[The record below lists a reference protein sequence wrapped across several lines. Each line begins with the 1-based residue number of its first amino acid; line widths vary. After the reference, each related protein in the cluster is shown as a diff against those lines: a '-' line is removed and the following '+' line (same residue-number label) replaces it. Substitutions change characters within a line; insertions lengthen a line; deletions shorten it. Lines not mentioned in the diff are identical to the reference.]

1 MDDEYRKNGDRIE
14 NGDPLHRGGKE
25 VPATADPGRP
35 AAAEGPLPLPDFLE
49 DGQDLF
55 PPDLGDGKTETID
68 LASLFTNEV
77 STTGSFD
84 VRGDIWATTFGQ
96 VIQALPIPAILIDEK
111 YNALYANQA
120 CCKIGPEY
128 KEKLRTPFS
137 LLFPSLLVS
146 RRIQSL
152 LEAVFSTR
160 KTKVAEAM
168 LRIGSKSIWA
178 RTTFRSVRIMRDRF
192 VLALMEDLTNEKK
205 QLAVNERLRQELET
219 RVAERTAELADSNRK
234 LRQEIAER
242 KRVEEALRESE
253 TRYRDLFENA
263 SDAIY
268 THDLRGR
275 YTSANRAAER
285 LLGHQRDRLLTL
297 NFKDLVYPE
306 HLPQTVEH
314 LRKKIENGMERIG
327 PYEIRI
333 RAGDGTSRWVEVT
346 SRILK
351 KDERPVGI
359 QGSARDITDRK
370 STEEALKQSEE
381 KFREVV
387 ELLPQPFFE
396 MNQDGNVTFASRKA
410 FESLGYS
417 QEDVEK
423 GIHILQLIAP
433 EDRTRAWANMERTLV
448 GEPQGGREYV
458 ALRKD
463 GATFPGFVHSV
474 PVVSE
479 GKIVGVRGII
489 TDFSE
494 RKKYEQVLKLSER
507 RLRQVIDLVPHFIFA
522 KSRDGKFILANKA
535 VAEAY
540 GTTVEDLIGKTDAD
554 LNPGSEHT
562 RPLLGRDPNVVES
575 EPFQSTAE
583 EFIIDTAGVPHIV
596 QTTEIPFTESGS
608 EIPAVLGVSVDVTE
622 RKRLE
627 EQLRQAAKMEAIGRL
642 AGGVAHDF
650 NNLLSVVMGYT
661 DLLMHQIPQDSPQY
675 GKLVHIGQAADR
687 AAALTRQLLAFSR
700 KQLLDVKVLNLND
713 VVSGLEPMLRRLIG
727 EDIELKILGSS
738 SLGMMRADQAQIE
751 QILMNLV
758 VNSRDAMPKGGSLT
772 IETANTDL
780 DAEYSQSCDEII
792 AGPYV
797 MLAVSDDGHGMDAR
811 TVSCI
816 FDPFFSTKEKGVGT
830 GLGLS
835 TVYGIVKQHGGHVSV
850 YSEVG
855 RGTTFKIYL
864 PRVDESPEHESE
876 ETVAEPRPQGT
887 ETILLV
893 EDEAMVRQVAQEA
906 LEVLGYALLPA
917 RDAEEAQRI
926 CAGHKGRIHLLLTD
940 VVLPR
945 MDGKTLFDRLAPSRP
960 DMKVL
965 FVSGYTEDFIVHHG
979 VLDRGV
985 HFIQKPFTVDGLAR
999 KVREVLDRGQ
1009 EDNG

>member
-1 MDDEYRKNGDRIE
+1 MDDEYGKKNEQIKGIDPFFRGDQRQ
-14 NGDPLHRGGKE
+14 PGGEDFGK
-25 VPATADPGRP
+25 PATDDDPSP
-35 AAAEGPLPLPDFLE
+35 MLDFLLDE
-49 DGQDLF
+49 QGRIPLDLR
-55 PPDLGDGKTETID
+55 DDKTETID
-68 LASLFTNEV
+68 LAALFTNDV

-96 VIQALPIPAILIDEK
+96 VIQALPIPAILIGEN

-120 CCKIGPEY
+120 CSKISPAY
-128 KEKLRTPFS
+128 KDKLGTPFS
-137 LLFPSLLVS
+137 LLFSKPSVS
-146 RRIQSL
+146 ERIQSL
-152 LEAVFSTR
+152 VEAVFATR
-160 KTKVAEAM
+160 KTKVGEAM
-168 LRIGSKSIWA
+168 LMIGSRNIWA
-178 RTTFRSVRIMRDRF
+178 RVTFRSVRIMRDRF

-234 LRQEIAER
+234 LRQEITER
-242 KRVEEALRESE
+242 KRVEAALRESE

-285 LLGHQRDRLLTL
+285 LLGHSRDRLLTL
-297 NFKDLVYPE
+297 SFKDLVYPE

-314 LRKKIENGMERIG
+314 MRRKIENGIERTD

-346 SRILK
+346 SRILR

-370 STEEALKQSEE
+370 STEEALRQSEE

-396 MNQDGNVTFASRKA
+396 MDQGGSVTFASRKA

-417 QEDVEK
+417 PEDLER

-433 EDRTRAWANMERTLV
+433 EDRARAWDNIERTML

-463 GATFPGFVHSV
+463 GSTFPGFVHSV
-474 PVVSE
+474 PVVSQ
-479 GKIVGVRGII
+479 GTTVGVRGII

-494 RKKYEQVLKLSER
+494 RKKYEEALELSKR

-522 KSRDGKFILANKA
+522 KGRDGKFILANKA

-554 LNPGSEHT
+554 LNPGSVSAG
-562 RPLLGRDPNVVES
+562 PLLGRDPKVIETD
-575 EPFQSTAE
+575 PFQSTTE
-583 EFIIDTAGVPHIV
+583 EFVIDAAGASHIL

-608 EIPAVLGVSVDVTE
+608 EIPAVLGISVDVTE

-675 GKLVHIGQAADR
+675 GKLVQIGQAADR

-700 KQLLDVKVLNLND
+700 KQLLDVKVLSLND
-713 VVSGLEPMLRRLIG
+713 VISGLEPMLRRLIG
-727 EDIELKILGSS
+727 EDIELKMLCRS
-738 SLGMMRADQAQIE
+738 SLGAVRADQAQVE

-758 VNSRDAMPKGGSLT
+758 VNARDAMPKGGSLT
-772 IETANTDL
+772 IETANVDL
-780 DAEYSQSCDEII
+780 DAQYSQSCDDVI

-797 MLAVSDDGHGMDAR
+797 MLVVSDDGHGMDAR

-850 YSEVG
+850 YSEVD

-864 PRVDESPEHESE
+864 PRVDELPEHEPE
-876 ETVAEPRPQGT
+876 GIAAEPRPQGT

-893 EDEAMVRQVAQEA
+893 EDEEMVRQVAHEA
-906 LEVLGYALLPA
+906 LEVLGYVLLPA

-926 CAGHKGRIHLLLTD
+926 SAGHKGRIHLLLTD
-940 VVLPR
+940 VVLPK
-945 MDGKTLFDRLAPSRP
+945 MDGKTLFERLAPSRP

-965 FVSGYTEDFIVHHG
+965 FVSGYTENFIVHHG

-985 HFIQKPFTVDGLAR
+985 HFIQKPFTLDGLAR
-999 KVREVLDRGQ
+999 KVREVLDLAQ
-1009 EDNG
+1009 E